1 MPEGSRPTGTGTTNG
16 APTDAE
22 ATGAGPAVAGPNGAG
37 PAGSKPSSPRT
48 RLLVAD
54 AAALLAE
61 ALAVALGAQEDLQV
75 LEAHPTTGED
85 ALAAAVT
92 RDPDVVLLD
101 YWIPGMRAKEVVE
114 QLCER
119 APTTAVVVLAWPIS
133 EDHIEAVMV
142 AGAAGI
148 LPKQLTVAEVAET
161 ARRAHAGERPVF
173 GDRLRGLRGRL
184 EGRARHAADLRRRLG
199 ALTPR
204 EEQVVRLLAEGLSR
218 AQIADRLGLAVG
230 TVRSHLNHIYAKA
243 GTTSS
248 VDMVAMAREVGLI
261 D

>member
-1 MPEGSRPTGTGTTNG
+1 MPTGSRPTGTGPTDG
-16 APTDAE
+16 ALTDAE
-22 ATGAGPAVAGPNGAG
+22 ATGAGPTGAG
-37 PAGSKPSSPRT
+37 PAGSKPSRPRT

-61 ALAVALGAQEDLQV
+61 ALAVALGGQEDLQV

-85 ALAAAVT
+85 TLAAAVKL
-92 RDPDVVLLD
+92 DPDVVLLD

-114 QLCER
+114 HLCER
-119 APTTAVVVLAWPIS
+119 AVGTAVVVLAWPIGA
-133 EDHIEAVMV
+133 DNIEAVMA

-148 LPKQLTVAEVAET
+148 LPKQVTVAEVAEA

-184 EGRARHAADLRRRLG
+184 EGRARHDAELRRRL
-199 ALTPR
+199 AKLTPR

-218 AQIADRLGLAVG
+218 AQIADRLGVAVG

-243 GTTSS
+243 GTS
-248 VDMVAMAREVGLI
+248 VPVDVVAMARAVDLI